1 MPIRARTLGDI
12 QHEKPY
18 SIGGTVNF
26 HATSEQTPRIV
37 QHLIS
42 RRCTSSH
49 VISFLPGPC
58 DIVFSM
64 VGNFCSGCVLS
75 IMTLSGMVSPAWRS
89 PSWDSPPWLSP
100 SWNFRLWTFRHG
112 LLHRGKLQHGFLH
125 RGTLRH
131 RLSVVNSFIAEL
143 SGSVFSIMTLSGM
156 VSPAWCPPSWGS
168 PTWRSPSWSFP
179 PWTLRHGLL
188 HCG

>member
-1 MPIRARTLGDI
+1 MVYDPLAGALGDV
-12 QHEKPY
+12 QREKPY
-18 SIGGTVNF
+18 RIGGTGNF

-37 QHLIS
+37 QHVIS
-42 RRCTSSH
+42 RRCTASH
-49 VISFLPGPC
+49 AISCLAGPC

-64 VGNFCSGCVLS
+64 VGNFCSGSVFS
-75 IMTLSGMVSPAWRS
+75 MMALSGIVSPARRS

-112 LLHRGKLQHGFLH
+112 LLHRGKLQHDLLH

-131 RLSVVNSFIAEL
+131 RLSVVSSSIAEF

-156 VSPAWCPPSWGS
+156 VCPARCPPS
-168 PTWRSPSWSFP
+168 
-179 PWTLRHGLL
+179 
-188 HCG
+188 